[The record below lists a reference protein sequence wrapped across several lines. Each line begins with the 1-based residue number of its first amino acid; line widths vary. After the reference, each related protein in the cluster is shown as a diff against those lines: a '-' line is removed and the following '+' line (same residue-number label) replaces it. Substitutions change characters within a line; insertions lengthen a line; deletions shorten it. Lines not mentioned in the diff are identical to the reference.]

1 MVLATEPC
9 FINVIKTYFTDSG
22 IATSPANTV
31 TFSDQPVRGGGFST
45 NGIDMKTPSTNLVLE
60 LGISERG
67 GANLMKQRTLS
78 SENEGELASG
88 YAPPTY
94 QLEQMS
100 LKDRENFLAA
110 KNKMRAKRIR
120 TQSHSDWSTTI
131 APRYQCE
138 DGECSVQSC
147 LNNFTAVELMTGNN
161 KVGCDGC
168 TKRINGE
175 KGKTIYTNATKQFLI
190 SSPPAVLIL
199 HLKRFQVSFHLYWT
213 SLLITSGFNSGGTA
227 WLPKIDSCCNVPY
240 GPGHCPILRIKS

>member
-1 MVLATEPC
+1 MVLSTEPC
-9 FINVIKTYFTDSG
+9 FINLLKTYFTDSG

-88 YAPPTY
+88 YAPPIY

-199 HLKRFQVSFHLYWT
+199 HLKRFQVSFHL
-213 SLLITSGFNSGGTA
+213 S
-227 WLPKIDSCCNVPY
+227 
-240 GPGHCPILRIKS
+240 